1 MNNVVG
7 LVLVCQCCDK
17 YFVICKSC
25 YRGHKYCSLDC
36 KLTGYESRR
45 KTARQKFENTF
56 EEKLDHADRQ
66 ARYRERQKVTDKSS
80 KLNIKNVNL
89 HSLRHTYA
97 TSMLT
102 AGVSITTLKEM
113 LGHKSIHMTLLYAK
127 VTPEK
132 IHAEYSEA
140 IKKMN
145 SQQIPHLFTNNSSNS
160 SELFKELS
168 RLVQKKIDQTDSV
181 DKIKKLQL
189 IQSRIAKLKMDFTS
203 NLLPSEGKG

>member
-80 KLNIKNVNL
+80 KLNIKNVIENIENMEIDSKIDLETDLLETSNFINNL
-89 HSLRHTYA
+89 NDKKIHLMLIY
-97 TSMLT
+97 TSKKT
-102 AGVSITTLKEM
+102 IEYKE
-113 LGHKSIHMTLLYAK
+113 LE
-127 VTPEK
+127 EK
-132 IHAEYSEA
+132 I
-140 IKKMN
+140 ILMM
-145 SQQIPHLFTNNSSNS
+145 QR
-160 SELFKELS
+160 LS
-168 RLVQKKIDQTDSV
+168 IE
-181 DKIKKLQL
+181 
-189 IQSRIAKLKMDFTS
+189 TS
-203 NLLPSEGKG
+203 H